1 VLPSISKTNPAQI
14 RFSRVYCERG
24 LRRICQDEAALKT
37 SESEDALTQR
47 ASNGDAAAMAELF
60 DLFRPRLWRLVNF
73 RMDGRLQG
81 RVDPDDVLQEAWL
94 SAAARAEHLQ
104 RESDG
109 SRFIWFR
116 MIVSQTLI
124 DVHRRHLQS
133 ERRDATRETRA
144 LSGWDPGSTSFS
156 LAEHLLGGLTSPS
169 QALLRAE
176 VSAQLD
182 VALKTLS
189 ELDQEVLALRH
200 FEELSNTETAEVLQL
215 TEQAASIRYVR
226 ALARLKDIL
235 QRLPGFEEL
244 RRAGQKP

>member
-1 VLPSISKTNPAQI
+1 MLIPIDGITDTGRDGAV
-14 RFSRVYCERG
+14 
-24 LRRICQDEAALKT
+24 ALNT
-37 SESEDALTQR
+37 SHSEDELTQR
-47 ASNGDAAAMAELF
+47 ASGGDMSAMAELF

-73 RMDGRLQG
+73 RLDARLQG

-94 SAAARAEHLQ
+94 AAVARAKHLD

-124 DVHRRHLQS
+124 DVHRRNLQS
-133 ERRDATRETRA
+133 ESRNAARETKA

-182 VALKTLS
+182 VALKSLS

-215 TEQAASIRYVR
+215 TEQAASVRYVR

-235 QRLPGFEEL
+235 QRLPGFEKL
-244 RRAGQKP
+244 RKAGQKS

>member
-1 VLPSISKTNPAQI
+1 
-14 RFSRVYCERG
+14 
-24 LRRICQDEAALKT
+24 
-37 SESEDALTQR
+37 
-47 ASNGDAAAMAELF
+47 
-60 DLFRPRLWRLVNF
+60 
-73 RMDGRLQG
+73 
-81 RVDPDDVLQEAWL
+81 
-94 SAAARAEHLQ
+94 
-104 RESDG
+104 
-109 SRFIWFR
+109 

-133 ERRDATRETRA
+133 ERRDATREAKA

-176 VSAQLD
+176 LSAQLN

-215 TEQAASIRYVR
+215 TEQAASVRYVR

-244 RRAGQKP
+244 RRAGQK